1 MKILTFDIEDW
12 FHILDNEETKSSNS
26 WDRFPSRV
34 EKNVNTI
41 LDLLD
46 DNNQKAT
53 FFILGWIALKFPNL
67 IREIAQRGH
76 HIGCHS
82 YAHQLVYSQ
91 SQKEFREDLKKA
103 KELIESVTC
112 KSIDSYRAPGFSINS
127 KSLWAFEILFDLGF
141 RIDSSIFPAN
151 RAHGGISSFPYAEP
165 VLGKIGSDIM
175 KLFPLNS
182 KKAFGHSF
190 IYSGGGYFRL
200 FPSFLIQSWFKN
212 DDYVM
217 TYFHPRD
224 FDPNQPIVP
233 GLNYLRYFKS
243 YVGLK
248 GALPKLD
255 NLLQINHFVTLE
267 EANKSVDWSAAKI
280 LSLSERVT
288 G

>member
-12 FHILDNEETKSSNS
+12 FHVLDNEETNCIDD
-26 WDRFPSRV
+26 WGRFPSRV
-34 EKNVNTI
+34 EKNVYTI
-41 LDLLD
+41 LNLLD

-53 FFILGWIALKFPNL
+53 FFILGWIAQKFPKL
-67 IREIAQRGH
+67 VREIAQRGH

-91 SQKEFREDLKKA
+91 SKKEFKEDLKKA

-112 KSIDSYRAPGFSINS
+112 KSIDAYRAPGFSIDA
-127 KSLWAFEILFDLGF
+127 KSLWAFEILFELGF

-165 VLGKIGSDIM
+165 ILGTIGGNFI

-182 KKAFGHSF
+182 KKALGQSF

-200 FPSFLIQSWFKN
+200 FPSFLIQRWFRN

-224 FDPNQPIVP
+224 FDPNQPVVP

-243 YVGLK
+243 YVGL
-248 GALPKLD
+248 GGSLAKLE
-255 NLLQINHFVTLE
+255 NLFNVNQFVTIE
-267 EANKSVDWSAAKI
+267 EASNIVDWSSAKI
-280 LSLSERVT
+280 VSLSQEKL
-288 G
+288 

>member
-12 FHILDNEETKSSNS
+12 FHILDNEETNS
-26 WDRFPSRV
+26 VDDWGQFPSRL

-46 DNNQKAT
+46 TNNQKAT
-53 FFILGWIALKFPNL
+53 FFILGWIAEKFPNV
-67 IREIAQRGH
+67 IQEIAQRGH

-91 SQKEFREDLKKA
+91 SKKEFKEDLKKA
-103 KELIESVTC
+103 KDLIESVTC
-112 KSIDSYRAPGFSINS
+112 KSIDAYRAPGFSINS
-127 KSLWAFEILFDLGF
+127 KSLWAYEILFEHGF
-141 RIDSSIFPAN
+141 SIDSSIFPAN

-165 VLGKIGSDIM
+165 VLGNIDGNFI

-182 KKAFGHSF
+182 KKVLGKSF

-200 FPSFLIQSWFKN
+200 FPSFLLQRWFKN

-224 FDPNQPIVP
+224 FDSDQPVVP
-233 GLNYLRYFKS
+233 GLNYVRYFKS
-243 YVGLK
+243 YVGL
-248 GALPKLD
+248 GGSMAKLE
-255 NLLQINHFVTLE
+255 NLLNTNQFVTIE
-267 EANKSVDWSAAKI
+267 EANNIVDWSTVKTFC
-280 LSLSERVT
+280 LSEKDIV
-288 G
+288 